1 VIKRTTLD
9 MPRLNANDDSGL
21 LVRWFKTPGQ
31 SVAAGDLVAQ
41 IETTKAAVD
50 IEADAAGFFF
60 PLLPP
65 GARADVGKPIA
76 WIAETYDHD
85 ALARER
91 DSAAAPPPTGNRLIS
106 RKAAELMKQHVL
118 EAKDIPGSGPINTGD
133 VEKVLASRHT
143 SGAATPLEAIDGLTV
158 TDYSVVLFGAAMQGA
173 VVIDCLRDSGA
184 FAPLCFVDDRPA
196 DAAFEDLPVFLSAA
210 LPRLRE
216 RGVRYAHVCIGAPEA
231 KLKAAEAL
239 KALGFEIV
247 QAVHPRAMIS
257 STAMLGEGVYVG
269 PGVVIG
275 PGASIGAYS
284 QVNNNATVPHH
295 VRIGV
300 AVRISDGANIA
311 GAVSIGDRTLIGLG
325 VTVNTGCDIGAD
337 VTVMSGVSV
346 FDRVPDGA
354 TVRVPVVRR

>member
-1 VIKRTTLD
+1 MIKRTTLD

-21 LVRWFKTPGQ
+21 IVRWFKAPGQ
-31 SVAAGDLVAQ
+31 AVATGDLVAQ

-76 WIAETYDHD
+76 WITETYDHD
-85 ALARER
+85 ALARDR
-91 DSAAAPPPTGNRLIS
+91 DATAAPPPAGNRLVS
-106 RKAAELMKQHVL
+106 RKAGELMRQHGL

-133 VEKVLASRHT
+133 VEKVAASRRT
-143 SGAATPLEAIDGLTV
+143 SAATPLDQVDSLVVADN
-158 TDYSVVLFGAAMQGA
+158 SVVLFGAAMQGA
-173 VVIDCLRDSGA
+173 VVVDCLRDSRA
-184 FAPLCFVDDRPA
+184 FTPLCFVDDRPA
-196 DAAFEDLPVFLSAA
+196 HASFEDLPVFLSAA
-210 LPRLRE
+210 LPRIRA
-216 RGVRYAHVCIGAPEA
+216 RGVRYAHVCIGAPAA
-231 KLKAAEAL
+231 KLQAAKAL

-247 QAVHPRAMIS
+247 RAVHPRAMIS
-257 STAMLGEGVYVG
+257 TTAMLGEGVYVG

-275 PGASIGAYS
+275 PGASVGDYS

-300 AVRISDGANIA
+300 AVRVSDGANIA
-311 GAVSIGDRTLIGLG
+311 GGVSIGDGTLLGLG

-354 TVRVPVVRR
+354 TVRVPVIRR